1 MASARAS
8 RFFTACS
15 ASASERFG
23 EASCEQVARAK
34 SKQTPGRPNHPSFV
48 ISAEHQSLQ
57 IPTDMDKYQ
66 WRWRIWI

>member
-1 MASARAS
+1 
-8 RFFTACS
+8 
-15 ASASERFG
+15 
-23 EASCEQVARAK
+23 
-34 SKQTPGRPNHPSFV
+34 V